1 MIERATVMTPKD
13 LARLIRKIRKSV
25 GLTQVELA
33 GLCNVGNRFVV
44 ELEQGKPTI
53 EIGKA
58 LHVACMLGI
67 KLFHENKV

>member
-1 MIERATVMTPKD
+1 MREHTAVITPKD
-13 LARLIRKIRKSV
+13 LARLIKSIRKSV

-33 GLCNVGNRFVV
+33 GLCNVGNRFIV

-58 LHVACMLGI
+58 FHVACMLGI
-67 KLFHENKV
+67 KLFHEHKV